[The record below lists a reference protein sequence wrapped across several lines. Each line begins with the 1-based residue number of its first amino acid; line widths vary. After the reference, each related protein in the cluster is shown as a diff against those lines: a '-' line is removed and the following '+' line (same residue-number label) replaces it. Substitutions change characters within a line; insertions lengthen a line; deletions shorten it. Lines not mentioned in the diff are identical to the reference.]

1 MINRLIEFSLKNRF
15 LIVLAYLLLAGWG
28 YWALLS
34 TPIDAIPDLSENQVI
49 VFVDWPGRSPQE
61 VEDQITY
68 PLTVNLQGLP
78 GVRTV
83 RSSSAF
89 GFSMVN
95 IIFEDSIDVY
105 FARTRVL
112 ERLNLASSF
121 LPAGV
126 VPTLGPDATGVGQV
140 FWYTVEGPYDP
151 ATLRSVQDWFI
162 RYQLNSVPGVAEVAS
177 IGGFVRQYQV
187 DVDPS
192 RLRAYNIPIRMVF
205 DAIQRSNSNV
215 GAKVIEANDR
225 EFVVRGLGLIG
236 SIGDIESIVLTN
248 SSGTPVTVR
257 NVATVQLGPEFRR
270 GVLDKAGVD
279 SVGGVV
285 IIRYGANARQVIQD
299 VKAKIAALETGLPS
313 GVKIVSFY
321 DRSELINH
329 AVNTLEDA
337 LIEEILLV
345 TLAHIFFL
353 WHFRSILI
361 VTIPLPLAVGTSF
374 LLMRYAGISS
384 NIMSLGGI
392 AIAIGVLVDA
402 GIVMTENV
410 LRHAEQHFE
419 KHGEYRSKIGEITL
433 RAAALVGRPI
443 FFSMAIIILAFV
455 PVFALTGMEGK
466 LFHPLAFTKTFA
478 MIGSTIMAVTLVP
491 VLCTFLIR
499 GRLHPEDHNPIMRFL
514 RAIYRPILGFALRQ
528 RAITLLT
535 AVGLFGFAV
544 YLATTIGSEFMPPLD
559 EETAMWMPITDP
571 SISLTKA
578 TELMVQQDRII
589 AADPAVKMVV
599 GKVGRAETSTD
610 PAPINMSETIVTLT
624 PKETWPEG
632 TTKDS
637 ILQRLDEKLRTP
649 GVTNIWTQPIRNR
662 IDMLSTG
669 IRTQVGV
676 KVFGKDLKV
685 IEGKSTEI
693 ERVLRDVPGAV
704 DLYAEKITGTP
715 YVEIRIDRDA
725 AARRGV
731 SVGDVQDV
739 IEIAIGG
746 KNLTY
751 TVEGRERYPVR
762 VRYARD
768 FREDI
773 DTLRN
778 VLVPG
783 SNGAPVSL
791 GDVAQVG
798 VTIGPSMI
806 TSENSLLRGSVLM
819 NVRGRDVGGFVEE
832 AKRVVAQRVAMPVG
846 YYVEWSGQYEN
857 QVRAKQRL
865 QIVIPVVLV
874 IIFVMLYMTY
884 HSAKEALHVVLA
896 VPFALTGGVFLLKY
910 MGFNFSVA
918 VWVGFIALFGTA
930 VQTGVVM
937 VIYLEEA
944 VRRKIEQTGNL
955 TRETLRD
962 AVIEGALLRLRP
974 KVMTVATVVAGL
986 LPIMWSTKTGAEVM
1000 KPLAT
1005 PVLGGMISSLIHV
1018 LIVTPVIFTWL
1029 RQREI
1034 DRRSS

>member
-1 MINRLIEFSLKNRF
+1 MIERLIEFSLRNRF

-49 VFVDWPGRSPQE
+49 VFTDWPGRSPQE
-61 VEDQITY
+61 LEDQITY

-112 ERLNLASSF
+112 ERLSLASSF
-121 LPAGV
+121 LPPGV

-140 FWYTVEGPYDP
+140 YWYTVEGPYDP
-151 ATLRSVQDWFI
+151 ATLRSLQDWFI

-187 DVDPS
+187 DVDPNK
-192 RLRAYNIPIRMVF
+192 LRAYDIPIRTVF
-205 DAIQRSNSNV
+205 EAIERSNNNV

-225 EFVVRGLGLIG
+225 EFVVRGLGLVQ
-236 SIGDIESIVLTN
+236 SVGDLESIPLMN
-248 SSGTPVTVR
+248 SNGTPVTIR

-270 GVLDKAGVD
+270 GVLDKGGVD
-279 SVGGVV
+279 TVGGVV

-299 VKAKIAALETGLPS
+299 VKAKIAALQTGLPR
-313 GVKIVSFY
+313 GVRIEAFY
-321 DRSELINH
+321 DRSELIDH

-337 LIEEILLV
+337 LIEEIVLV

-361 VTIPLPLAVGTSF
+361 VTLPLPLAVGTSF

-410 LRHAEQHFE
+410 LRHAEQHYE
-419 KHGEYRSKIGEITL
+419 KHGEYRSQILGITS
-433 RAAALVGRPI
+433 RAAKLVGRPI

-478 MIGSTIMAVTLVP
+478 MVGSTIIAVTLVP

-499 GRLHPEDHNPIMRFL
+499 GRLHPEDHNPIMRL
-514 RAIYRPILGFALRQ
+514 LQAIYRPVLGFALRH
-528 RAITLLT
+528 RAMTLLT
-535 AVGLFGFAV
+535 AAALFAFAV
-544 YLATTIGSEFMPPLD
+544 YVATTIGSEFMPPLD
-559 EETAMWMPITDP
+559 EENAMWMPISDP

-578 TELMVQQDRII
+578 TELMIEQDRII

-599 GKVGRAETSTD
+599 GKIGRAETSTD
-610 PAPINMSETIVTLT
+610 PAPINMSETIVTLA
-624 PKETWPEG
+624 PKDTWPKGE
-632 TTKDS
+632 TKDS
-637 ILQRLDEKLRTP
+637 ILQRLDDKLRTP
-649 GVTNIWTQPIRNR
+649 GVSNIWTQPIRNR

-676 KVFGKDLKV
+676 KIFGKDLRV
-685 IEGKSTEI
+685 IEDKSVEI

-704 DLYAEKITGTP
+704 DLYAERITGAP
-715 YVEIRIDRDA
+715 YIEIRIDRDA
-725 AARRGV
+725 ASRRGV
-731 SVGDVQDV
+731 NIGDIQDV
-739 IEIAIGG
+739 IETAIGG
-746 KNLTY
+746 KNVTY

-768 FREDI
+768 FRESI
-773 DTLRN
+773 DALRK
-778 VLVPG
+778 VVVPAM
-783 SNGAPVSL
+783 NGAPVPL
-791 GDVAQVG
+791 GDVAHTG
-798 VTIGPSMI
+798 ISIGPSMI
-806 TSENSLLRGSVLM
+806 TSENSLVRGTVLM

-832 AKRVVAQRVAMPVG
+832 AKRVVARRVAMPAG
-846 YYVEWSGQYEN
+846 YYIEWSGQYEN
-857 QVRAKQRL
+857 QIRAKERL
-865 QIVIPVVLV
+865 QIVIPIVLI

-944 VRRKIEQTGNL
+944 VRRKMTEAGPL
-955 TRETLRD
+955 TRETLHQ
-962 AVIEGALLRLRP
+962 AIVEGALLRLRP

-1005 PVLGGMISSLIHV
+1005 PVLGGMVSSLVHV
-1018 LIVTPVIFTWL
+1018 LIVTPVIFTLL
-1029 RQREI
+1029 REREI
-1034 DRRSS
+1034 DHSGS